1 MWNVSFVA
9 FLSVH
14 LLSYF
19 GDSTQETYAIIM
31 GSKSSG
37 ILREDDGRGVSTVVA
52 VVVASAA
59 SFVLLLLPPPPQTIV
74 VVVVAAGG

>member
-37 ILREDDGRGVSTVVA
+37 ILREDDGRGVNTVVVVVV

-59 SFVLLLLPPPPQTIV
+59 SLLLPPPQTIV

>member
-1 MWNVSFVA
+1 MC
-9 FLSVH
+9 
-14 LLSYF
+14 LLSRVYQFVFSIF

-37 ILREDDGRGVSTVVA
+37 ILREDDGRGVNTVVV

-59 SFVLLLLPPPPQTIV
+59 SLLLPPPPQTIV